1 MTEDFSNLNIGD
13 KKCQHS
19 QSFESCMTN
28 LYLNDVVDECNCIP
42 YALKN
47 FSNPQSKVNI
57 FRKRWNNFT
66 YLMICFRD
74 SALLKETNVP
84 EASRLTRNP
93 AWFHVR
99 EYLLMFRDMS
109 LMALMPSLQN
119 CLKENIIYIKVSLK
133 RTKVTST
140 EILSTCTM
148 YHVDL
153 SLH

>member
-1 MTEDFSNLNIGD
+1 
-13 KKCQHS
+13 
-19 QSFESCMTN
+19 MTN
-28 LYLNDVVDECNCIP
+28 LYLNDVVDKCNCIP

-47 FSNPQSKVNI
+47 FSNPQSKVNV
-57 FRKRWNNFT
+57 FRKRLHNFT

-74 SALLKETNVP
+74 YALLKETNVP

-119 CLKENIIYIKVSLK
+119 CSKENIIYIKVSLK

-140 EILSTCTM
+140 EILSTCTI

-153 SLH
+153 LLIEYFRSSNRIKVKICEDVF